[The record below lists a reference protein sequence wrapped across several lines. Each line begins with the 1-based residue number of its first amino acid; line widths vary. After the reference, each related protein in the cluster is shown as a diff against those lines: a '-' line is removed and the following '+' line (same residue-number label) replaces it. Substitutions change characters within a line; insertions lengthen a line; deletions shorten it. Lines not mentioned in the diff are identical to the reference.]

1 MKTYFAVTSAYYD
14 DGRVTANIVGT
25 READT
30 RPAAGYMEMAKC
42 DLYTDWF
49 DTREKAEAFVDECR
63 AS

>member
-1 MKTYFAVTSAYYD
+1 MKYWAVTTAFYD
-14 DGRVTANIVGT
+14 NGRVTANIVGT
-25 READT
+25 READA
-30 RPAAGYMEMAKC
+30 RPAAGYMEMARC